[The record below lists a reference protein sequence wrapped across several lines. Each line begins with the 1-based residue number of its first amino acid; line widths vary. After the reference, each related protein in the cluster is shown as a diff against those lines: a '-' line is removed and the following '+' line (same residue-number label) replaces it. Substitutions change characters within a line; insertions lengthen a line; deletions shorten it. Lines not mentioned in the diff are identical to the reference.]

1 MKIFEKQW
9 VLSLILLTFF
19 KPGSLAF
26 IPGLSFLDTVMD
38 ILRVISF
45 AIIFFCYLSSNS
57 LSKPVLGVMAYE
69 FILLFSTVIN
79 NGNYWKLA
87 VSCGTVIGFCML
99 IEMGI
104 RKNAAVLISAFFNS
118 GFFLCS
124 LNLILLLIFPN
135 GVAQS
140 PKTFERYN
148 LLGGDNI
155 LPPILIPFMAVAV
168 LYSEIY
174 GKEERMKA
182 GMLILSIC
190 ATILITWSGTGV
202 VGWFAF
208 MVYLLFIYRRKIS
221 SFFNAVFLGVMYAAA
236 FFAVVVFRMQEY
248 FSFIIEDI
256 LHKNVSLTGRTQIW
270 DYTFLLIKRSPFLG
284 YGVYDNLIYL
294 RNQYYVHAHNGIL
307 EILLEGGFAALAV
320 YILLFIMTC
329 RELYK
334 YRDHHISGIIT
345 AGFFSVQVLLLA
357 EGYVNQIWIFGL
369 MIFACNISYIV
380 KECDAR
386 KTESDE
392 YSIPLS
398 RRYIS
403 YRLNRH

>member
-9 VLSLILLTFF
+9 VLTLLLLTFF
-19 KPGSLAF
+19 KPGSLGF

-148 LLGGDNI
+148 LL
-155 LPPILIPFMAVAV
+155 
-168 LYSEIY
+168 
-174 GKEERMKA
+174 
-182 GMLILSIC
+182 
-190 ATILITWSGTGV
+190 
-202 VGWFAF
+202 
-208 MVYLLFIYRRKIS
+208 
-221 SFFNAVFLGVMYAAA
+221 
-236 FFAVVVFRMQEY
+236 
-248 FSFIIEDI
+248 
-256 LHKNVSLTGRTQIW
+256 
-270 DYTFLLIKRSPFLG
+270 
-284 YGVYDNLIYL
+284 
-294 RNQYYVHAHNGIL
+294 
-307 EILLEGGFAALAV
+307 
-320 YILLFIMTC
+320 
-329 RELYK
+329 
-334 YRDHHISGIIT
+334 
-345 AGFFSVQVLLLA
+345 
-357 EGYVNQIWIFGL
+357 
-369 MIFACNISYIV
+369 
-380 KECDAR
+380 
-386 KTESDE
+386 
-392 YSIPLS
+392 
-398 RRYIS
+398 
-403 YRLNRH
+403 

>member
-1 MKIFEKQW
+1 MVF
-9 VLSLILLTFF
+9 
-19 KPGSLAF
+19 P
-26 IPGLSFLDTVMD
+26 DTIMD

-45 AIIFFCYLSSNS
+45 LIVVFCYLSSNS
-57 LSKPVLGVMAYE
+57 LSKPVLWVIAYE
-69 FILLFSTVIN
+69 LILFFSTILN

-99 IEMGI
+99 VEMGI
-104 RKNAAVLISAFFNS
+104 RKNPGVLIRAFFNS

-124 LNLILLLIFPN
+124 LNLILLLLFPN
-135 GVAQS
+135 GIAQS

-148 LLGGDNI
+148 LLGEDNI

-168 LYSEIY
+168 LYFEFY
-174 GKEERMKA
+174 GKEVRIRS
-182 GMLILSIC
+182 GMLIVFIC

-202 VGWFAF
+202 VGWFVF

-221 SFFNAVFLGVMYAAA
+221 AFFNAAFLGVMYLVS
-236 FFAVVVFRMQEY
+236 FFAIVVFRMQEY
-248 FSFIIEDI
+248 FSFIIEDV

-270 DYTFLLIKRSPFLG
+270 DYSYMLIKRSPFIG
-284 YGVYDNLIYL
+284 YGVYDSLIYL
-294 RNQYYVHAHNGIL
+294 RNQYYSHAHNGIL

-320 YILLFIMTC
+320 YTVLFILTC
-329 RELYK
+329 KELYK
-334 YRDHHISGIIT
+334 FREHYTSGIIT

-380 KECDAR
+380 KEYDAL
-386 KTESDE
+386 KTEPDDNG
-392 YSIPLS
+392 IPLS
-398 RRYIS
+398 RRYIY
-403 YRLNRH
+403 YRLKQR

>member
-9 VLSLILLTFF
+9 ALTLLLLTFF
-19 KPGSLAF
+19 KPGSLSF
-26 IPGLSFLDTVMD
+26 IPRLSFLDTIMD
-38 ILRVISF
+38 ILRVIAF
-45 AIIFFCYLSSNS
+45 VIVFFCYLSSNS
-57 LSKPVLGVMAYE
+57 LSKPVLGVIAYE
-69 FILLFSTVIN
+69 FILFFSTVLN
-79 NGNYWKLA
+79 DGNYWKLA

-104 RKNAAVLISAFFNS
+104 RKNAAILISAFFKS

-124 LNLILLLIFPN
+124 LNLIFLLIFPD

-140 PKTFERYN
+140 LKTFDRYN
-148 LLGGDNI
+148 FLGVDNI

-168 LYSEIY
+168 LYFEYY
-174 GKEERMKA
+174 GKEVRIRSN
-182 GMLILSIC
+182 MLIIFIC

-202 VGWFAF
+202 VGWFVF
-208 MVYLLFIYRRKIS
+208 MVYLFFVYRRKIS
-221 SFFNAVFLGVMYAAA
+221 SFLNAAFLGVMYAVA
-236 FFAVVVFRMQEY
+236 FFAIVVFRFQEY

-270 DYTFLLIKRSPFLG
+270 DQTFILIKRSPFIG

-294 RNQYYVHAHNGIL
+294 RNQYYIHAHNGIL

-320 YILLFIMTC
+320 YIVLFVMSC

-334 YRDHHISGIIT
+334 YREHYISGIIT

-380 KECDAR
+380 KEFEAR
-386 KTESDE
+386 SIENDE
-392 YSIPLS
+392 DSIPLS